1 MIPIAIA
8 VALAVIALVFVI
20 APLVSGK
27 SKRGNG
33 EGTSAR
39 APSARPKLAGTVES
53 ALPDPFEELELD
65 RAMGKIS
72 AAEFERLRTAMVA
85 RPERPVQPASPGAFD
100 DEAESLIRA
109 ARRDLVTCA
118 TCGDRPEPGAR
129 FCSTCGKPLRGCAAC
144 GAPVEDDEA
153 RFCANCGAP
162 LAG

>member
-8 VALAVIALVFVI
+8 VALAVLALVFVI

-27 SKRGNG
+27 SKRSNG
-33 EGTSAR
+33 EATSSR
-39 APSARPKLAGTVES
+39 AGAARPMLAGRVES
-53 ALPDPFEELELD
+53 ALPDPLEELELD

-72 AAEFERLRTAMVA
+72 AAEFERLRGVIAA
-85 RPERPVQPASPGAFD
+85 KSERPVPPASPGTFD

-109 ARRDLVTCA
+109 ARRDLVTCP

-144 GAPVEDDEA
+144 GAPVEDAEA
-153 RFCANCGAP
+153 RFCASCGAP